1 MVPMRNN
8 AVAEPV
14 LTLTYGAVDAYPAVM
29 RALSRRILFDLDP
42 AFLAQYED
50 VNEKART
57 ALRLSNQPVILQGA
71 PTLGV
76 EAAAAS
82 LIAAED
88 TVLNL
93 VNGVYSKGFSRWA
106 RRYCKNLVEV
116 EISYDEAFDLNRV
129 ESALKDNPGARI
141 VSLCHHETPSGT
153 INPLAE
159 IGKLVA
165 ARDGYVIVDAVS
177 SFGGMDIHPEESHS
191 DIFVAAG
198 QKCLGAAPGL
208 ALMAVSERAWKKMKA
223 NPDAP
228 RGSYLSLLDWE
239 NAWSRETRFPSNIS
253 VPLIYALDAALD
265 LYLAEGPQA
274 VWARH
279 ALTGKVCRAG
289 IRAMGL
295 DLWPVSESI
304 AAPMTT
310 AVRIPQVVVA
320 DELYRHLR
328 DHHRIMLPSGAGDT
342 LGKVVHIS
350 HMGPSAQPLLAVAAI
365 AALGSSLAACGHPVD
380 LGQGVAA
387 AMKIAEAAR

>member
-1 MVPMRNN
+1 MISMNNN
-8 AVAEPV
+8 AIAEPV

-29 RALSRRILFDLDP
+29 RALSQPILFDLDP
-42 AFLAQYED
+42 AFLAHYEE
-50 VNEKART
+50 VNEKARS

-82 LIAAED
+82 LIAPED

-106 RRYCKNLVEV
+106 KRYCKNLIEV
-116 EISYDEAFDLNRV
+116 EIPYDEAFDLNRA
-129 ESALKDNPGARI
+129 ESALKANPDARI

-153 INPLAE
+153 INPLGQ
-159 IGKLVA
+159 IGELVA
-165 ARDGYVIVDAVS
+165 AREGYVIVDAVS

-191 DIFVAAG
+191 DIFIAAG

-223 NPDAP
+223 NPAAP
-228 RGSYLSLLDWE
+228 RGSYLSILDWE
-239 NAWSRETRFPSNIS
+239 NAWSRETRFPCNIS

-279 ALTGKVCRAG
+279 ELTGKVCRAG

-295 DLWPVSESI
+295 ELWPVSEAI

-310 AVRIPQVVVA
+310 AVRIPQGIVA
-320 DELYRHLR
+320 DQLYQHLR
-328 DHHRIMLPSGAGDT
+328 SHHRIMLPAGAGET

-350 HMGPSAQPLLAVAAI
+350 HMGPAAHPIFAVAAI
-365 AALGSSLAACGHPVD
+365 AALGSSLATLGHPADV
-380 LGQGVAA
+380 GKGVAA
-387 AMKIAEAAR
+387 AMKMAEAET